1 MKANRANFYHASAAC
16 AALSLLV
23 GACVA
28 PAPAPVSAPPA
39 QSSPPPPPPPPVATD
54 WHDAPATPGEWQ
66 WRRQGSFSIARF
78 GGPGQAALLSLS
90 CDPQAA
96 TIKLSRESDP
106 TRSRGGDQAGAATTL
121 SISTTSLSRT
131 LPIRPGPEI
140 AVTLSG
146 PDPLLDAIAF
156 SRGRF
161 AVEVPGMA
169 PLYLPSWPEVGRV
182 IEDCRQAGRTQASAG

>member
-1 MKANRANFYHASAAC
+1 MKANRAKFHQASAAC

-28 PAPAPVSAPPA
+28 PTPAPVAAPSAQP
-39 QSSPPPPPPPPVATD
+39 SPPPPPPSVASD

-66 WRRQGSFSIARF
+66 WSSQGSLSIARF
-78 GGPGQAALLSLS
+78 GGPGQPPLLSLS

-96 TIKLSRESDP
+96 TIKLSRE
-106 TRSRGGDQAGAATTL
+106 GDQAGAATTL

-131 LPIRPGPEI
+131 LPIRPGADPAI
-140 AVTLSG
+140 VLPAL
-146 PDPLLDAIAF
+146 DPLLDAIAF

-182 IEDCRQAGRTQASAG
+182 IEDCRSMR